1 MEFTENI
8 TSGNKTVDRMLQLDL
23 SLSGAGS
30 YIPNTWYKTIHFD
43 NGKPYT
49 IACIILSDIV
59 YWYKPQVICDE
70 RSGQISC
77 IKKKFKADLLQR
89 SYGELAEKF
98 GISKLQATN
107 AIIHLEKLGVIR
119 RELRSFDVCGTKV
132 SNVLF
137 IDLNVDRLKE
147 ITYPKEGG
155 VPLEMDTPTFRNGDV
170 SIFKPR
176 APSTDNQTNTKNTT
190 KITTENK
197 SSSSSSEDEADEK
210 AYRDII
216 ANNIQLAELKEER
229 PSDTERIDMLYE
241 MICEVVNS
249 KVAKVRINKEE
260 ISLNVVKSNYL
271 KIGKPEIL
279 HVLDIL
285 NEPKED
291 NIRNLSSYLKTVL
304 YNSIWLAKEHCKQ
317 KILNTTNSK
326 TEPIQKS
333 NFNCFPHR
341 EYSSE
346 EWEELKQKL
355 AVI

>member
-1 MEFTENI
+1 MSLTVTI
-8 TSGNKTVDRMLQLDL
+8 T
-23 SLSGAGS
+23 
-30 YIPNTWYKTIHFD
+30 Y
-43 NGKPYT
+43 
-49 IACIILSDIV
+49 
-59 YWYKPQVICDE
+59 
-70 RSGQISC
+70 
-77 IKKKFKADLLQR
+77 LLQR

-107 AIIHLEKLGVIR
+107 AVIHLEKLGVIR
-119 RELRSFDVCGTKV
+119 REFRSFDVCGTKV
-132 SNVLF
+132 SN
-137 IDLNVDRLKE
+137 
-147 ITYPKEGG
+147 
-155 VPLEMDTPTFRNGDV
+155 
-170 SIFKPR
+170 FKPR
-176 APSTDNQTNTKNTT
+176 GLSIDKETNTKITT
-190 KITTENK
+190 KITTENT
-197 SSSSSSEDEADEK
+197 SSSSSPEDEADEK
-210 AYRDII
+210 VYRDII

-229 PSDTERIDMLYE
+229 PNDIERIDMLYE

-279 HVLDIL
+279 HVIDIL
-285 NEPKED
+285 DEQKED
-291 NIRNLSSYLKTVL
+291 TIRNLSSYLKTVL